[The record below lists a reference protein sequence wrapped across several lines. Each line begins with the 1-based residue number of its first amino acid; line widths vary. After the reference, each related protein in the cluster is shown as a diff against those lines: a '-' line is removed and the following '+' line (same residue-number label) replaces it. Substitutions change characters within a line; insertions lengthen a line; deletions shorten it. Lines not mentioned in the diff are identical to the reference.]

1 MARIALYLAAVMLIT
16 FACLSA
22 LASADHHEPKKHR
35 SEKKAHSELEG
46 SDTWR
51 KLHKSNKHSK
61 ERFHH
66 HEKHGGEKELKN
78 IQKHALGSV
87 SRHEASLQGD
97 TLVNHR
103 AAHSKR
109 QRDPHS
115 TDIHLQDLAHP
126 AGQHHGR
133 TGAGGH
139 AQPHHERLM
148 HAGKPSKHSESKRS
162 HDKPQQH
169 ERHYTVSM
177 PVRSGHQIHRPVAH
191 HIKEA
196 EESQRPYRLHTNSRA
211 RAALRYAKQ
220 SRRVHKDLGKERK
233 FKKAFEKKQHSKPH
247 YLW

>member
-1 MARIALYLAAVMLIT
+1 MARIALYLAALLLALVC
-16 FACLSA
+16 FSA

-35 SEKKAHSELEG
+35 SDKKAHSELEG
-46 SDTWR
+46 SETWR

-78 IQKHALGSV
+78 IQKHAVLSV

-115 TDIHLQDLAHP
+115 TDIHLQDLDHP
-126 AGQHHGR
+126 NGQHHGR
-133 TGAGGH
+133 GGH
-139 AQPHHERLM
+139 AQPHHERLT
-148 HAGKPSKHSESKRS
+148 HAGKPSKHSETKRS
-162 HDKPQQH
+162 HENKH

-177 PVRSGHQIHRPVAH
+177 PVRSGHQIHRPVSH
-191 HIKEA
+191 VKEA
-196 EESQRPYRLHTNSRA
+196 EESPRPYRLHTNSRA
-211 RAALRYAKQ
+211 RSALRYAKQ
-220 SRRVHKDLGKERK
+220 SRRVHKDGKERK

>member
-1 MARIALYLAAVMLIT
+1 MARIALYLAALLLALVC
-16 FACLSA
+16 FSA

-35 SEKKAHSELEG
+35 SDKKAHSELEG
-46 SDTWR
+46 SETWR

-66 HEKHGGEKELKN
+66 HEKHGGEKELKD
-78 IQKHALGSV
+78 IQKHAVLSV

-115 TDIHLQDLAHP
+115 TDIHLQDLDHP
-126 AGQHHGR
+126 NGQHHGR
-133 TGAGGH
+133 GGH
-139 AQPHHERLM
+139 AQPHHERLT
-148 HAGKPSKHSESKRS
+148 HAGKPSKHSETKRS
-162 HDKPQQH
+162 HENKH

-177 PVRSGHQIHRPVAH
+177 PVRSGHQIHRPVSH
-191 HIKEA
+191 VKEA
-196 EESQRPYRLHTNSRA
+196 EESPRPYRLHTNSRA
-211 RAALRYAKQ
+211 RSALRYAKQ
-220 SRRVHKDLGKERK
+220 SRRVHKDGKERK

>member
-1 MARIALYLAAVMLIT
+1 MGLTSGQQQQKYPA
-16 FACLSA
+16 SA
-22 LASADHHEPKKHR
+22 LIRDSPSGALPSRALLREAEKHR

-126 AGQHHGR
+126 AGQHHG
-133 TGAGGH
+133 H
-139 AQPHHERLM
+139 AQPHHED
-148 HAGKPSKHSESKRS
+148 EEKRCRQE
-162 HDKPQQH
+162 K
-169 ERHYTVSM
+169 T
-177 PVRSGHQIHRPVAH
+177 
-191 HIKEA
+191 
-196 EESQRPYRLHTNSRA
+196 
-211 RAALRYAKQ
+211 
-220 SRRVHKDLGKERK
+220 RK
-233 FKKAFEKKQHSKPH
+233 IEG
-247 YLW
+247 

>member
-1 MARIALYLAAVMLIT
+1 MTRIALYLAALLLAFVC
-16 FACLSA
+16 FSA
-22 LASADHHEPKKHR
+22 LANADHHEPKKHR
-35 SEKKAHSELEG
+35 SEKTTHSELEG
-46 SDTWR
+46 SETWR

-66 HEKHGGEKELKN
+66 HGGGEKELKN
-78 IQKHALGSV
+78 IQKHAVLSV

-115 TDIHLQDLAHP
+115 TDIHLQDLDHP
-126 AGQHHGR
+126 NGQHHGR
-133 TGAGGH
+133 GGH
-139 AQPHHERLM
+139 AQLHHERLT

-162 HDKPQQH
+162 HENKH
-169 ERHYTVSM
+169 ERHYTMSM
-177 PVRSGHQIHRPVAH
+177 PVRSGHQIHRPVSSH
-191 HIKEA
+191 VKEA
-196 EESQRPYRLHTNSRA
+196 EESPRPYRLHTNSRA
-211 RAALRYAKQ
+211 RSALRYAKQ
-220 SRRVHKDLGKERK
+220 SRRLHKDGKERK

>member
-1 MARIALYLAAVMLIT
+1 MTRIALYLAALLLALVC
-16 FACLSA
+16 FSA

-35 SEKKAHSELEG
+35 SEKKAQGELEG

-66 HEKHGGEKELKN
+66 HEKHGGGEKEVKN
-78 IQKHALGSV
+78 IQKHAVLSV

-115 TDIHLQDLAHP
+115 TDIHLQDLDHP
-126 AGQHHGR
+126 NGQHHGR
-133 TGAGGH
+133 
-139 AQPHHERLM
+139 AQPHHERLT
-148 HAGKPSKHSESKRS
+148 HASKPSKHSETKRS
-162 HDKPQQH
+162 HENKH
-169 ERHYTVSM
+169 ARHYTVSM
-177 PVRSGHQIHRPVAH
+177 PVRSGHQIHRPVSSH
-191 HIKEA
+191 VKEA
-196 EESQRPYRLHTNSRA
+196 EESPRPYRLHTNSRA
-211 RAALRYAKQ
+211 RSALRYAKQ
-220 SRRVHKDLGKERK
+220 SRRLHKDGKERK